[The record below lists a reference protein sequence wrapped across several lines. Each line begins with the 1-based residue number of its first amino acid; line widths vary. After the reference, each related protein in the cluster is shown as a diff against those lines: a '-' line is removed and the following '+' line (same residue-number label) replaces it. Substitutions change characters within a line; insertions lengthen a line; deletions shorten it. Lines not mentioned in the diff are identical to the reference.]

1 IPTVDDGRL
10 PASAGQSEVSS
21 LRRITQTLVAAMVT
35 CLAIALSAV
44 PAHAAAQVRV
54 HVPSGLP
61 LNIRNAPALSGAVI
75 GSVPN
80 GSVVTITCHVRGD
93 AVQGFA
99 GVTNIWNRLS
109 SGGWLT
115 DGFLETGSNGPVVPL
130 CGSSS
135 AQFKLPFPAGRAY
148 TITQAAGSSFSHND
162 AYNRH
167 AIDFGMPVGVPI
179 LASAAGTIRFEGW
192 ATGGGIMA
200 LVDHGNNRCSQYAH
214 LSATIINTGDRVA
227 QGQRIGTSGAT
238 GNVTGP
244 HLHWNIVNC
253 DSHTSREIPNSV
265 EVGTNYVVGRAPVS
279 QNG

>member
-1 IPTVDDGRL
+1 MGP
-10 PASAGQSEVSS
+10 SEVSP
-21 LRRITQTLVAAMVT
+21 LRRLTQILVTAMVSS
-35 CLAIALSAV
+35 LAIVLSAA

-54 HVPSGLP
+54 SVPSGLP
-61 LNIRNAPALSGAVI
+61 LNIRNAPALSGAVT
-75 GSVPN
+75 GSLAN
-80 GSVVTITCHVRGD
+80 GTVVTITCYVRGD
-93 AVQGFA
+93 AVEGIG
-99 GVTNIWNRLS
+99 GVTNVWDQL
-109 SGGWLT
+109 SGGGWVT
-115 DGFLETGSNGPVVPL
+115 DAFLETGSNAPVVPL
-130 CGSSS
+130 CGSS

-192 ATGGGIMA
+192 ATGGGGIMA

-214 LSATIINTGDRVA
+214 LSATIINIGNRVA

-253 DSHTSREIPNSV
+253 DSQTSREIPNSV
-265 EVGTNYVVGRAPVS
+265 EVGTRYVVGSAPVS
-279 QNG
+279 KNG

>member
-1 IPTVDDGRL
+1 MMIDCP
-10 PASAGQSEVSS
+10 PPAGQSEVSS
-21 LRRITQTLVAAMVT
+21 LRRTTQTLIAVLVSCLTVA
-35 CLAIALSAV
+35 LAAV

-54 HVPSGLP
+54 YVPSGLP

-75 GSVPN
+75 GSIPN
-80 GSVVTITCHVRGD
+80 GNTVTITCHVRGD
-93 AVQGFA
+93 SVQGFA
-99 GVTNIWNRLS
+99 GVTNIWNKL
-109 SGGWLT
+109 SGGGWVT

-130 CGSSS
+130 CGSS
-135 AQFKLPFPAGRAY
+135 AQFKLPFAAGRAY
-148 TITQAAGSSFSHND
+148 PITQAAGSSFSHND

-192 ATGGGIMA
+192 AGGGGIMA

-214 LSATIINTGDRVA
+214 LSATIINNGDRVA

-253 DSHTSREIPNSV
+253 DTQTSREIPNSV
-265 EVGTNYVVGRAPVS
+265 EVGTNYVVGTAPVS